1 MNFGVILGAIRHMS
15 RDWWLVVAGFL
26 SIVFTFGVPTL
37 MMPVIYGP
45 VIDEF
50 GWTRA
55 QVTLVVTL
63 KFGAGAVFGIFFGA
77 LIDRFSVRRIV
88 TIASITSAIAM
99 ASFLL
104 VQSLWQFYAAGLVLG
119 LGSIT
124 VMIAVK
130 VIVSKRFMQNQGLAI
145 GAALLGTAVAGIFT
159 PRLATM
165 LIGLYGWREAIA
177 FLSIGIWV
185 VAIPSFLWIVKD
197 LGSDEPKTEPA
208 ETRTNLTAK
217 LPAVGAKQLATAE
230 MDFADV
236 IGSRT
241 FWMIGLAVM
250 LIGFVDQS
258 VGQHM
263 VMYLDRDVG
272 LGPVVAANVLSA
284 VFAISIVGKLG
295 FGWFY
300 DKLSVRWVMF
310 CYFLMAVAVVL
321 LFPVQILWVLVL
333 FSIVRGLAHGGAI
346 VDIPVLSKHCF
357 GPKVLGKTIGILTA
371 CVTIGFALGPP
382 IVGYLYDTQ
391 GNYRSAFFLLVGVS
405 IAAGLALFGVKP
417 TYRERVAAMEQVER

>member
-1 MNFGVILGAIRHMS
+1 MTDSDHTPSPTHCINCGAEVPDHAKFCHACGSAVYRPEDTSQPPESAAAEAPVPEAETNLI
-15 RDWWLVVAGFL
+15 AEGL
-26 SIVFTFGVPTL
+26 SPELSAKGGKGFTFFEAVGSGFSN
-37 MMPVIYGP
+37 Y
-45 VIDEF
+45 
-50 GWTRA
+50 
-55 QVTLVVTL
+55 
-63 KFGAGAVFGIFFGA
+63 AVFSGRASRSEYWYWFLFTFIVGSVTPLIHPWFALMAGVMLLLPTWAVTTRRLHDVGRSGGWQLVALTGVGIIPFLYWMCKRG
-77 LIDRFSVRRIV
+77 DVGENRYRR
-88 TIASITSAIAM
+88 
-99 ASFLL
+99 
-104 VQSLWQFYAAGLVLG
+104 
-119 LGSIT
+119 
-124 VMIAVK
+124 
-130 VIVSKRFMQNQGLAI
+130 R
-145 GAALLGTAVAGIFT
+145 
-159 PRLATM
+159 PH
-165 LIGLYGWREAIA
+165 
-177 FLSIGIWV
+177 
-185 VAIPSFLWIVKD
+185 
-197 LGSDEPKTEPA
+197 
-208 ETRTNLTAK
+208 AK
-217 LPAVGAKQLATAE
+217 LPAAE

-272 LGPVVAANVLSA
+272 LGPIVAANVLSA

-300 DKLSVRWVMF
+300 DKLSVRGVMF